1 MANPLATIL
10 IIGCGI
16 LFRLRKN
23 SYTCGVKMRKMVGVR
38 TSGVKPS
45 DSNASAFS
53 FRLYQEIGKEK
64 FENMFFSPY
73 SISAALSMVLLGA
86 EGGTAAELST
96 GLGFGDKRS
105 NAIHKD
111 QLEVLKQLAETAGN
125 ITLETANKL
134 FIEQCYGLTEKFLQ
148 DALQYYQSEAESLNF
163 SGDSD
168 NSRIQINKWVE
179 SKTNNKIQDLLP
191 TGSID
196 SRTRLVIANAIYFKG
211 DWMNKFNERHTT
223 LSNFYVNEK
232 RTDKVQMMSQ
242 KKKFRMTFDRDLGV
256 QVVNL
261 PYQGRKV
268 SMVLIVPTERFGLQK
283 LESRLSHEKLQALTA
298 ELYEEDVELVLPR
311 MKLEYDMNLIPV
323 LQKLGI
329 REVFDQDKAN
339 LQGISGQP
347 DLFVSGAFH
356 KAFLEVNE
364 EGSEAAAATAVVMV
378 RRSALSMPVR
388 VVCDHPFMFLIKH
401 NPTRSI
407 LFMGRFVVP

>member
-1 MANPLATIL
+1 MPFT
-10 IIGCGI
+10 
-16 LFRLRKN
+16 
-23 SYTCGVKMRKMVGVR
+23 
-38 TSGVKPS
+38 
-45 DSNASAFS
+45 
-53 FRLYQEIGKEK
+53 
-64 FENMFFSPY
+64 
-73 SISAALSMVLLGA
+73 
-86 EGGTAAELST
+86 
-96 GLGFGDKRS
+96 
-105 NAIHKD
+105 KD
-111 QLEVLKQLAETAGN
+111 QLNILKQLAETAGD

-134 FIEQCYGLTEKFLQ
+134 FIEKSYGLAEKFLLN
-148 DALQYYQSEAESLNF
+148 ALQYCQSEAESLNF

-168 NSRIQINKWVE
+168 NSRVHIYKWVE

-223 LSNFYVNEK
+223 LSNFYINEK

-242 KKKFRMTFDRDLGV
+242 RKKFRMTFDRDLGV

-329 REVFDQDKAN
+329 REVFDQGKAN

-378 RRSALSMPVR
+378 RRSVPSMPVR
-388 VVCDHPFMFLIKH
+388 VVCDHPFMILIKH
-401 NPTRSI
+401 DPTRSI
-407 LFMGRFVVP
+407 LFMGRFVTP